1 MSAEPE
7 VLNRESAVIRGSR
20 LSLERGRTDPLFR
33 SSLKSTRRTAEIA
46 SALNDN
52 GRVQAPSGN
61 HSNGTGV
68 IEHGIDLTRSSDLNR
83 ALAFTGME
91 REPTVGTCA
100 ISGQPLTQPSE
111 KHERL
116 RRLVGLGFLSDS
128 KQPDKVENGRRLM
141 PGPL

>member
-7 VLNRESAVIRGSR
+7 ILNRESAVIRGSR
-20 LSLERGRTDPLFR
+20 LSFERGRTDPLFR
-33 SSLKSTRRTAEIA
+33 SSLKSIRRTVGIA
-46 SALNDN
+46 SALKDN

-68 IEHGIDLTRSSDLNR
+68 IENGIDLMRGSELNG

-100 ISGQPLTQPSE
+100 VCGRPLTQVGAKGE
-111 KHERL
+111 CL
-116 RRLVGLGFLSDS
+116 RCLADLGFLSGG
-128 KQPDKVENGRRLM
+128 QE
-141 PGPL
+141 PG